1 MTNVV
6 YYGLTHFGGLTMT
19 AKTTGQLAEIARL
32 KKELKEAKRQLA
44 DEILDH
50 RIDIA
55 ALEIAAEIYHFDH
68 VALKKKNAGT
78 KLPIA

>member
-1 MTNVV
+1 
-6 YYGLTHFGGLTMT
+6 
-19 AKTTGQLAEIARL
+19 
-32 KKELKEAKRQLA
+32 KELKEAKRQLA

-68 VALKKKNAGT
+68 VALKKGNVAKSGMRL
-78 KLPIA
+78 KDRRLMSWLKDGFLGLEK